1 LYSRADPAL
10 CRFANG
16 GLHMPILSPTR
27 ITGRATWLGHV
38 ADREAG
44 LVSAPLEAVEA
55 TWEGF
60 PGEAHGGLTRPS
72 CSRVTA
78 QYPKGTEIRNT
89 RQVSILSA
97 EELAAVAAEMGIPE
111 IRPEWVGASLIVEGI
126 PEFTMVPPSS
136 RLVFVSGAS
145 LVVDMENGPCRFP
158 AEVIESYHP
167 GKGMGFIEAARG
179 RRGVT
184 AWVERPGRIARGDA
198 VRLHVPPQRLY
209 APAM

>member
-1 LYSRADPAL
+1 
-10 CRFANG
+10 
-16 GLHMPILSPTR
+16 MPILSPTK
-27 ITGRATWLGHV
+27 ITGRVVWLGRV
-38 ADREAG
+38 ADRAAG
-44 LVSAPLEAVEA
+44 LASEPMEAVEA

-60 PGEAHGGLTRPS
+60 PGESHGGLTRPS

-89 RQVSILSA
+89 RQVSIVSA
-97 EELAAVAAEMGIPE
+97 DELAAVAAEMGIPD
-111 IRPEWVGASLIVEGI
+111 IAPEWVGASLVLEGI
-126 PEFTMVPPSS
+126 PEFTTIPPSS
-136 RLVFVSGAS
+136 RLIFASGAS

-158 AEVIESYHP
+158 AEVIEGHHP
-167 GKGMGFIEAARG
+167 GKGMGFVNAARG

-198 VRLHVPPQRLY
+198 VQLHIPPQRLY